1 MRRVV
6 PKLALAIPEWIFWI
20 WLTIAVGPWKA
31 AFVAV
36 WIVVL
41 LAIIYAFLTPER
53 KDEICERLA
62 YKAVNGYGLTLTAH
76 ERDDDDDDDEEEEKE
91 KE

>member
-1 MRRVV
+1 MKRVV
-6 PKLALAIPEWIFWI
+6 PKLALAIPEWMFWI
-20 WLTIAVGPWKA
+20 WLTVAVGPTKA

-36 WIVVL
+36 WVVVL
-41 LAIIYAFLTPER
+41 IAIIYAFLRAEV

-76 ERDDDDDDDEEEEKE
+76 ESEEEEEEEK
-91 KE
+91 